1 MPPSRLVRHR
11 RLLRFVPVLAA
22 APLLL
27 VTVPLAAA
35 SFQNGGGTCDYQ
47 GTAVQCDYTTVGAD
61 TFTVPTPIELLDVV
75 AIGGG
80 GGNGAQGGPG
90 GAGARVTTTGLQ
102 VAGGATLALVVGGV
116 GGNGWYMGWS
126 GSGGGSTNV
135 QATSPDRI
143 IAGGGGGGPNSGA
156 GGGSGGSAGGDP
168 TGAGG
173 AGTTGVWWL
182 CAGTGGAAGNGGF
195 CGIAGTGDGGDGNG
209 GAGGEMPLNPPS
221 DVVPGGAGIGLGTG
235 SAGQFFTGWYT
246 GGGGGGGYGGGGG
259 GMGAG
264 GGGAGGS
271 IGPPGVV
278 PVSLTIG
285 PNTVYETA
293 TYSGSRTGSAR
304 ITYERV
310 PQVVAITS
318 TAVPAVGGTYDVIT
332 VGGGSGN
339 PVVVATDP
347 ESPSG
352 CTVVGTT
359 VTFIHAGACT
369 VTATQAGD
377 TAYLAAS
384 AVTQVTQVPKIAQS
398 VAFTTT
404 APADATVAVGSYT
417 PAAVGGA
424 SGSPVT
430 MAISPQSA
438 TTCAMTNGVVTFT
451 EAGTCSV
458 IAEQAGT
465 SDYEAATQA
474 TQSFAVVAASVPATT
489 ALVIPPSGTTARAN
503 GIVTTFNAPGPGHV
517 SQSGFAG
524 AMATSRTEMARH
536 QVCKG
541 SVQVRAAGRVRVRCA
556 FTAAGRAAIRK
567 GALRVRVV
575 TTFTPASGG
584 AALVASRV
592 VRVPRAHVVAV
603 TG

>member
-1 MPPSRLVRHR
+1 
-11 RLLRFVPVLAA
+11 
-22 APLLL
+22 
-27 VTVPLAAA
+27 
-35 SFQNGGGTCDYQ
+35 
-47 GTAVQCDYTTVGAD
+47 
-61 TFTVPTPIELLDVV
+61 
-75 AIGGG
+75 
-80 GGNGAQGGPG
+80 
-90 GAGARVTTTGLQ
+90 
-102 VAGGATLALVVGGV
+102 
-116 GGNGWYMGWS
+116 
-126 GSGGGSTNV
+126 
-135 QATSPDRI
+135 
-143 IAGGGGGGPNSGA
+143 
-156 GGGSGGSAGGDP
+156 
-168 TGAGG
+168 
-173 AGTTGVWWL
+173 
-182 CAGTGGAAGNGGF
+182 
-195 CGIAGTGDGGDGNG
+195 
-209 GAGGEMPLNPPS
+209 
-221 DVVPGGAGIGLGTG
+221 
-235 SAGQFFTGWYT
+235 
-246 GGGGGGGYGGGGG
+246 
-259 GMGAG
+259 
-264 GGGAGGS
+264 
-271 IGPPGVV
+271 
-278 PVSLTIG
+278 
-285 PNTVYETA
+285 VYETA

-310 PQVVAITS
+310 PQVVEITS

-359 VTFIHAGACT
+359 VTFVHVGACT
-369 VTATQAGD
+369 VTATQDGD

-384 AVTQVTQVPKIAQS
+384 AVTQVIQVPKVAQS

-404 APADATVAVGSYT
+404 APADATVGVGSYT

-438 TTCAMTNGVVTFT
+438 TTCAMANGVVTFT
-451 EAGTCSV
+451 EIGTCSV
-458 IAEQAGT
+458 TAEQAGT

-489 ALVIPPSGTTARAN
+489 TLVIPPSGTLVIPPSGTTATAN

-517 SQSGFAG
+517 GQSGFAG
-524 AMATSRTEMARH
+524 ATATSRTEMARH
-536 QVCKG
+536 LVCKG
-541 SVQVRAAGRVRVRCA
+541 SVQVRAAGRVTVRCA
-556 FTAAGRAAIRK
+556 LTAAGRAAVRK

-592 VRVPRAHVVAV
+592 VRVPRAQVVAV

>member
-1 MPPSRLVRHR
+1 M
-11 RLLRFVPVLAA
+11 LAA

-61 TFTVPTPIELLDVV
+61 AFTVPAPIELLDVV

-80 GGNGAQGGPG
+80 GGNGGRGGPG

-102 VAGGATLALVVGGV
+102 VAGGATLALFVGGA
-116 GGNGWYMGWS
+116 GGAGWYSGWS

-143 IAGGGGGGPNSGA
+143 IAGGGGGGFDVDF
-156 GGGSGGSAGGDP
+156 SGGSAGGDP

-173 AGTTGVWWL
+173 AGTTTSPG

-195 CGIAGTGDGGDGNG
+195 CGTAGTGDGGDGNG
-209 GAGGEMPLNPPS
+209 GAGGEMRLQNGR
-221 DVVPGGAGIGLGTG
+221 DVVP
-235 SAGQFFTGWYT
+235 
-246 GGGGGGGYGGGGG
+246 
-259 GMGAG
+259 
-264 GGGAGGS
+264 GGAGGS

-278 PVSLTIG
+278 PTSRTIG

-310 PQVVAITS
+310 PQVVEITS

-359 VTFIHAGACT
+359 VTFVHVGACT
-369 VTATQAGD
+369 VTATQDGD

-384 AVTQVTQVPKIAQS
+384 AVTQVIQVPKVAQS

-404 APADATVAVGSYT
+404 APADATVGVGSYT

-438 TTCAMTNGVVTFT
+438 TTCAMANGVVTFT
-451 EAGTCSV
+451 EIGTCSV
-458 IAEQAGT
+458 TAEQAGT

-489 ALVIPPSGTTARAN
+489 TLVIPPSGTLVIPPSGTTATAN

-517 SQSGFAG
+517 GQSGFAG
-524 AMATSRTEMARH
+524 ATATSRTEMARH
-536 QVCKG
+536 LVCKG
-541 SVQVRAAGRVRVRCA
+541 SVQVRAAGRVTVRCA
-556 FTAAGRAAIRK
+556 LTAAGRAAVRK

-592 VRVPRAHVVAV
+592 VRVPRAQVVAV